1 MALNTAYNLVRL
13 LDTSLRLL
21 HPFTPF
27 ITEELWGY
35 LKGAVQQSPLAG
47 RSGDWP
53 EALIVAPWP
62 TPRPEEGWE
71 AGKIA
76 DFAQVQEVVRS
87 IRNLRSEKNVKPGR
101 RIPAIL
107 VSLVAA
113 PVLRQQ
119 AASIAALAG
128 LDAAKLEILES
139 IPAKPEGH
147 IALVVGSVDIFL
159 PLAGMVDASEERM
172 RLEKDLAETQS
183 QIERLEKLLSGS
195 FAEKAPLAVVQ
206 KERDKLA
213 GFQETGK
220 KIRSQLENF
229 A

>member
-1 MALNTAYNLVRL
+1 MSRRPSCSSTRAVRWHCDTAYNLVRL

-27 ITEELWGY
+27 ITEELWGH
-35 LKGAVQQSPLAG
+35 LKGAVQQSPLAS
-47 RSGDWP
+47 RLGDWP

-62 TPRPEEGWE
+62 APRPEEGWE

-76 DFAQVQEVVRS
+76 DFAVVQEVVRA

-107 VSLVAA
+107 VSPAAA
-113 PVLRQQ
+113 PILRQQ

-128 LDAAKLEILES
+128 LDAPKLEILES

-147 IALVVGSVDIFL
+147 IALVVGSVEIFL
-159 PLAGMVDASEERM
+159 PLTGLVDAGEERL
-172 RLEKDLAETQS
+172 RLEKDLAEAQS
-183 QIERLEKLLSGS
+183 QIERLDNAALRFLRRESSAGS
-195 FAEKAPLAVVQ
+195 RP
-206 KERDKLA
+206 ER
-213 GFQETGK
+213 T
-220 KIRSQLENF
+220 R
-229 A
+229 